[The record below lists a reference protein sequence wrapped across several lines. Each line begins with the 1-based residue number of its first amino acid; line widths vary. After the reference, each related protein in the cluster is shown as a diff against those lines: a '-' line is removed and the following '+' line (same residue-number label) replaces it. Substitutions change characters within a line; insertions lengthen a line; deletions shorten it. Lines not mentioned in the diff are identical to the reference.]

1 MAKKDLWL
9 YRKSTRKRSRTFS
22 YWTNHELHILK
33 IDQIGQF
40 DNFNC
45 FRSPKGYHSY
55 LRQKQICKEYW
66 DEGYRIKQ
74 KFDGDFLSLRD
85 SRSDIYNSAW
95 YEKKCWK
102 RNSRRKHQYK

>member
-9 YRKSTRKRSRTFS
+9 YKKSSRVPFRNFS
-22 YWTNHELHILK
+22 YWTGHEMHILK
-33 IDQIGQF
+33 LERYS
-40 DNFNC
+40 NFNA
-45 FRSPKGYHSY
+45 FRKPKGYHSY

-66 DEGYRIKQ
+66 EDGYRVKQ
-74 KFDGDFLSLRD
+74 KFDSDFLAQRD
-85 SRSDIYNSAW
+85 PHSDIYISAW